1 MLCASSQNEWPL
13 DVVQLLS
20 RLDTTLQL
28 VLRVVVSILLM
39 VAGKSILPTGTLG

>member
-1 MLCASSQNEWPL
+1 MLCASSQNEWPR

-20 RLDTTLQL
+20 RLDTLQL

-39 VAGKSILPTGTLG
+39 VAGKSILPTETLG